1 MAVGFYFDM
10 TRCTGCRACQ
20 VACKDKNR
28 LDVGTIF
35 REAKSYTVGSF
46 PQVQGYSYSASCNH
60 CENPACVIACSE
72 GAIYKAEDGTVII
85 DQAICTGA
93 GDCIA
98 ACPYGVPKPTPD
110 GKANKCDGCYA
121 IRQAGGTPA
130 CVAACP
136 NRALDFGDIEELK
149 AKYGEGLVSDIAIL
163 PASDLTTPNLLIKAK
178 DAALESDYNEVM
190 W

>member
-1 MAVGFYFDM
+1 M
-10 TRCTGCRACQ
+10 TRCTGGRACQ

-85 DQAICTGA
+85 DQAVCTGA

-98 ACPYGVPKPTPD
+98 ACPYGVPKPMPD